1 MIFLA
6 TTLLGGILSLNNVC
20 LFEISIK
27 FVGFIYHD
35 LVQEEKNS
43 PYISL
48 QAVIKD
54 TSAPAFEGLKVKI

>member
-20 LFEISIK
+20 IK

-54 TSAPAFEGLKVKI
+54 TSAPAFEGLKVKISNLPI

>member
-6 TTLLGGILSLNNVC
+6 ATPLGGILSLNNVC

-27 FVGFIYHD
+27 FVFFLYHD
-35 LVQEEKNS
+35 LVQEEKNP
-43 PYISL
+43 PYFSL

-54 TSAPAFEGLKVKI
+54 TSAPAFVGLKVKI